1 MRKIWLALAALAVVY
16 AGLATLPARA
26 ENVPSVQPGD
36 RVLGKADAPITI
48 FEYFSL
54 TCPHCAEFEQDD
66 YPKLKTQWIDTG
78 KAKIVYRDYPL
89 DRNALKA
96 AMVARC
102 APPDHYAAFVQV
114 LFQTQMDWG
123 MNADPTQALKRIALL
138 GGISENKFNQCIND
152 DALSKKIV
160 AEEYAAQKD
169 YGVDSTPTF
178 FINGKKVVGALPYDD
193 FVKELEGKSTVAAGP
208 STQAGAAA
216 PAATTP
222 EATPPNA
229 ATPNGATPS
238 APAEAKTSPA
248 PAPAPAPTAAPSVME
263 RVRQWLVQLY
273 HKYI

>member
-26 ENVPSVQPGD
+26 DNVPSVQPGD

-66 YPKLKTQWIDTG
+66 YPKLKAQWIDTG

-138 GGISENKFNQCIND
+138 GGISEDKFNQCIND

-193 FVKELEGKSTVAAGP
+193 FVKELEGKSTVAATGP

-216 PAATTP
+216 PAATSPEATPP

-229 ATPNGATPS
+229 ATPS
-238 APAEAKTSPA
+238 APAEAKTA
-248 PAPAPAPTAAPSVME
+248 PAPAAAPSVME
-263 RVRQWLVQLY
+263 RVRQWLGQLY